1 MRLSTPRIPPLDPN
15 QLKGEQKEVVNNAS
29 GGRPLNIFLTLGR
42 YPKLLKRYGVFGTH
56 VLRKSSLT
64 PRDREM
70 VILRIGALCNSGYE
84 FHQHTRIGKE
94 AGLTD
99 SEIAALKQGPDASVW
114 SAKDKILLSATDELH
129 SDYFISDPTWAEL
142 KKHWTDEQIMDL
154 IFAAGSYVMVSMAL
168 NSLGIQIEKL

>member
-1 MRLSTPRIPPLDPN
+1 MRTSTPRIPPLDPDKL
-15 QLKGEQKEVVNNAS
+15 QGEQKEVVNRAS

-70 VILRIGALCNSGYE
+70 VILRIGHLCNSGYE

-99 SEIAALKQGPDASVW
+99 EEIEALKQGPDASVW
-114 SAKDKILLSATDELH
+114 SETDKVLLTATDELH
-129 SDYFISDPTWAEL
+129 ADYFISDTTWEKLSANWSE
-142 KKHWTDEQIMDL
+142 DQIMDI

-168 NSLGIQIEKL
+168 NTLGIQIER

>member
-1 MRLSTPRIPPLDPN
+1 MRVSTPRIPPLDPTT
-15 QLKGEQKEVVNNAS
+15 LEGEQKEVIDRAS

-56 VLRKSSLT
+56 VLRKSSLN

-70 VILRIGALCNSGYE
+70 VILRIGHLCNSGYE

-94 AGLTD
+94 AGLSD
-99 SEIAALKQGPDASVW
+99 AEIEALKEGPGESVW
-114 SAKDKILLSATDELH
+114 SDTDKILLKATDELH
-129 SDYFISDPTWAEL
+129 ADYFISDATWTQL
-142 KKHWTDEQIMDL
+142 KQHWSDDQIMDL

-168 NSLGIQIEKL
+168 NTLGIQIETA